1 MDNLHVDILNILLV
15 SNTIYQGPENAPS
28 LISTRM
34 IFIYMM
40 VASVVLFE
48 NFSASY
54 TSFLSVVTQAKPFET
69 IAGLE
74 QTSFTIGAQAGTAYR
89 TMFTVGGVRGQGPS
103 TFSHS
108 RAS

>member
-1 MDNLHVDILNILLV
+1 
-15 SNTIYQGPENAPS
+15 
-28 LISTRM
+28 M

-89 TMFTVGGVRGQGPS
+89 TMFTVGGVGGQGPHYS
-103 TFSHS
+103 CLLSATPG
-108 RAS
+108 RADGKTCQRREGRGKV